1 MYVACDASQ
10 LEWRG
15 ALELSKEWVGINEI
29 KNKDDVHSLNQVAFN
44 LPSRLISKIY
54 LFRTIFR
61 GSGWGFANDPD
72 FMHVSDS
79 PEYWD
84 EVGTKFYKKY
94 HNLDKQHQVWKDL
107 VISGQPI
114 VGPLGREWKIVFDG
128 LKIPWT
134 VFTNYPVQGTCA
146 DIMVLVRVIFRKRL
160 RKESWGDK
168 IKLVT
173 SVHDSVVVDCPTE
186 YVDKVVRLFYDVFA
200 ALIPNIKTI
209 WGYDWETPLEC
220 ECKIGVNMKDMK
232 KIVPID
238 KTS

>member
-1 MYVACDASQ
+1 MYVQADASQ

-29 KNKDDVHSLNQVAFN
+29 KSKADAHSLNQVAFE
-44 LPSRLISKIY
+44 LPSRLIAKIY

-72 FMHVSDS
+72 FMHVSSD
-79 PEYWD
+79 PDYWN
-84 EVGTKFYKKY
+84 EVGVKFYKKY
-94 HNLDKQHQVWKDL
+94 HNLDKKHFEWKDL
-107 VISGQPI
+107 VLAGKPI
-114 VGPLGREWKIVFDG
+114 VGPLGREWKIQFDG

-146 DIMVLVRVIFRKRL
+146 DIMLLARVIFRKRL
-160 RKESWGDK
+160 RKETWGNEVL
-168 IKLVT
+168 LVT
-173 SVHDSVVVDCPTE
+173 SVHDSIIVDCPT
-186 YVDKVVRLFYDVFA
+186 YLVDRVVRLFYDCFA

-220 ECKIGVNMKDMK
+220 ECKIGMTMKGMK
-232 KIVPID
+232 KIVPA
-238 KTS
+238 